1 MNFEEYEN
9 NRLKTLPER
18 IDWWLDARFGMFIH
32 VGLYSVKADHEW
44 SKGNQNIKRE
54 EYNQLANWFNITE
67 GAIESWVKLAYKT
80 GMKYVVLT
88 TRHHEGFSLWK
99 SNVNEFNSTNFG
111 SRIDVVK
118 YFVKYCRKYGL
129 RIGLYFSLMDWNHDD
144 AYSCMIDE
152 DANKRFTDYIKGMLR
167 ELMTNYGKIDVLW
180 YDIPRPMIDAKG
192 WDSIAMNEMVRQLQP
207 QIIIN
212 NRSRLAEDFI
222 TPEERI
228 GGSQDVYWESCMTL
242 NRLSWGYINEK
253 QIQPYLMTPQQV
265 IRTLI
270 EIISKKGNLLLNVN
284 PDANGKIPNSIISIL
299 NSVGQWLDIYGEVV
313 YGRNTPTKIHRA
325 NDLCISI
332 ERENIAY
339 IVNFIRP
346 LDGLLRLGGEFST
359 VKEVV
364 DLYTS
369 NPLVFNQSSEGI
381 DITLNEEFS
390 SELGIGVVKLIF
402 KDTIEFKRA
411 TLYPQINVGRFI

>member
-1 MNFEEYEN
+1 
-9 NRLKTLPER
+9 
-18 IDWWLDARFGMFIH
+18 
-32 VGLYSVKADHEW
+32 
-44 SKGNQNIKRE
+44 
-54 EYNQLANWFNITE
+54 
-67 GAIESWVKLAYKT
+67 
-80 GMKYVVLT
+80 
-88 TRHHEGFSLWK
+88 
-99 SNVNEFNSTNFG
+99 
-111 SRIDVVK
+111 
-118 YFVKYCRKYGL
+118 
-129 RIGLYFSLMDWNHDD
+129 
-144 AYSCMIDE
+144 
-152 DANKRFTDYIKGMLR
+152 
-167 ELMTNYGKIDVLW
+167 
-180 YDIPRPMIDAKG
+180 
-192 WDSIAMNEMVRQLQP
+192 MVRQLQP
-207 QIIIN
+207 KIIIN
-212 NRSRLAEDFI
+212 NRSRLVEDFI
-222 TPEERI
+222 TPEEKI

-242 NRLSWGYINEK
+242 NRLSWGYINEE